1 MSSLKSANL
10 EENSSSPLIG
20 PQAFSSI
27 FWSLLTYYKTGTRET
42 FFRGIVYRAAQFT
55 QLNLDADEMKKL
67 QYYLYRRMQDFGFIE
82 VIKDGA
88 SKWSVLDNG
97 VVPFSPG
104 QALIF
109 GDECYKKNVLQGLG
123 GGSRADHKLCSTYV
137 RGGDE
142 LVLSLPC
149 IRQVDVPRQH
159 DSEIHRNWGADIE
172 KVLPSIKT
180 GADRVLERMESASPA
195 ALFHEIV
202 LFDFIEFRWKKSNVK
217 DLSQGLFRAVFE
229 NDRSSSGQ
237 LYLLIDR
244 ESTPELFRVN
254 NHSSD
259 WAYFLAASLMHQ
271 KLCWKYSAA
280 KEHLFLQVD
289 HIKLLPGLVRR
300 MLCSASMSWPI
311 IERDCYVFEKIKRSH
326 VKQMMT
332 QYAFIEIKD
341 V

>member
-1 MSSLKSANL
+1 MSSLKTANL
-10 EENSSSPLIG
+10 EENVSFPLIG
-20 PQAFSSI
+20 PESFSSI
-27 FWSLLTYYKTGTRET
+27 FWSLLSYYRTGTRET
-42 FFRGIVYRAAQFT
+42 FFRGIVLRAAEFV
-55 QLNLDADEMKKL
+55 QLNLDTDDMKKL
-67 QYYLYRRMQDFGFIE
+67 QYYLYKRMQDFGFIE
-82 VIKDGA
+82 VIRDGA

-97 VVPFSPG
+97 VIPLSPG

-109 GDECYKKNVLQGLG
+109 GDESYKRNVLQGLV
-123 GGSRADHKLCSTYV
+123 GGSRTEHKICSTFV

-149 IRQVDVPRQH
+149 IKQVDVPRQH
-159 DSEIHRNWGADIE
+159 DFKIHRNWGADIE
-172 KVLPSIKT
+172 KVLPSIKA
-180 GADRVLERMESASPA
+180 GAERVLERMESASPA

-202 LFDFIEFRWKKSNVK
+202 LFDFIELRWKKSNVN
-217 DLSQGLFRAVFE
+217 DLSRGLFRAVFE
-229 NDRSSSGQ
+229 NDRSPSGQ
-237 LYLLIDR
+237 LYLLIDQD
-244 ESTPELFRVN
+244 STPELFRVN

-259 WAYFLAASLMHQ
+259 WAYFFAASLMQQ

-280 KEHLFLQVD
+280 KENLFLQVD